1 MRCCDIYVG
10 LIGLRYGS
18 AVRDRPQVSY
28 TELEFDAATE
38 AGLPRLVFV
47 LDVDA
52 AVPIPPGRLIDG
64 DAGLQARQ
72 RAFRARLLD
81 SGVMAGTFS
90 SPEQLELLLVQALK
104 ETRPPV
110 ELLRAGRARGRAS
123 GAAGSGRPGGG
134 GRLAGGGVAG
144 HAAGAGGGA
153 GRAGDLLRDLVI
165 ITARLAGRA
174 WLDANADSTA
184 AFTAVQAAW
193 VLPPLPELDQVLAL
207 RAGGPVRP
215 ALAEPPEYII
225 WAPGGVLEPAGPSGP
240 AARGPLPVLRYG

>member
-110 ELLRAGRARGRAS
+110 ELLRA
-123 GAAGSGRPGGG
+123 
-134 GRLAGGGVAG
+134 
-144 HAAGAGGGA
+144 A
-153 GRAGDLLRDLVI
+153 GRGVRLPARPDLVGREVEVGSLAAAWLGTPPEPVAVLGGPGI
-165 ITARLAGRA
+165 CCGTWSSSLPGWPDVPSWTPTLTARRPSLRCRPPGCCRRCLNLTRFSPACWRTGSACPRRA
-174 WLDANADSTA
+174 A
-184 AFTAVQAAW
+184 
-193 VLPPLPELDQVLAL
+193 
-207 RAGGPVRP
+207 
-215 ALAEPPEYII
+215 
-225 WAPGGVLEPAGPSGP
+225 
-240 AARGPLPVLRYG
+240 